1 MSNLQKALTHGL
13 MHGLKAHVRDSYV
26 DGSHSDYRIAEIKG
40 LDFENET
47 VNARCADWNSNYL
60 FEDTKPI
67 LFPMSALTKEIEFK
81 GERFVPIEV
90 LQSMNFGW
98 VKIDDGE
105 LCCDVHN
112 GMPLSDMSLFLDQLN
127 MWHFNIFNLSPEEYI
142 EVNETNNPYK

>member
-1 MSNLQKALTHGL
+1 MNNALTKTLTAGL
-13 MHGLKAHVRDSYV
+13 MHGLKGKHLV
-26 DGSHSDYRIAEIKG
+26 GDYGNFTLCQII
-40 LDFENET
+40 LD
-47 VNARCADWNSNYL
+47 NSLGDEYEKFLWRNDQDNSIRK
-60 FEDTKPI
+60 FNCIPS

-127 MWHFNIFNLSPEEYI
+127 MWHFNIFNLSPDEFI